1 MNPSIQE
8 PASLYSPPNTKIL
21 KVALYAR
28 VSLETDDKENPR
40 FQDPENQLLPLR
52 RYAADRAYTVHAE
65 YIDKISGA
73 SRSRPQLNN
82 LLKDARANRFSLVLT
97 TKVDRLARSLLD
109 LCTLLKELQ
118 DFRVGVRFIDM
129 PEASTDTPHGAF
141 TLQVLG
147 AAAEF
152 ERTLIS
158 SRTKAGIARHRLE
171 GKPWGRR
178 PKTSVDEV
186 VRLRASGLSVKQIMK
201 QLNVSKWAVQE
212 RFRQQARKRDA
223 LSAEGELSAEEGAR

>member
-1 MNPSIQE
+1 MNSVIQE
-8 PASLYSPPNTKIL
+8 PVSLYSPTNAKVL

-28 VSLETDDKENPR
+28 VSLEKDDKEDPR

-52 RYAADRAYTVHAE
+52 RYAADRTYTVHAE
-65 YIDKISGA
+65 YVDRISGA
-73 SRSRPQLNN
+73 SRHRPQLNT

-158 SRTKAGIARHRLE
+158 SRTKAGIIRFRSE
-171 GKPWGRR
+171 GHSWGRR
-178 PKTSVDEV
+178 RKVTVEEV
-186 VRLRASGLSVKQIMK
+186 MGLRASGRSISQIME
-201 QLNVSKWAVQE
+201 QLKVSRWTVQQRLRE
-212 RFRQQARKRDA
+212 GARMRVSDC
-223 LSAEGELSAEEGAR
+223 LEGELHKE